1 MNEIPKNDDGY
12 ACGSVRCYRPIVL
25 AVISFVLVL
34 GFFVL
39 REYWS
44 QMFGFASYLLLIV
57 CPLLHLFHCHGCHR
71 CHGYDEDEV
80 DNKRGGC
87 CR

>member
-1 MNEIPKNDDGY
+1 MTDLNNNTDVSE
-12 ACGSVRCYRPIVL
+12 CGSSRCCRPIVL

-34 GFFVL
+34 GFFIL
-39 REYWS
+39 REYWG
-44 QMFGFASYLLLIV
+44 QVLGFGAYLLLII

-71 CHGYDEDEV
+71 CCIKSDDG
-80 DNKRGGC
+80 NKSVGC